1 MALGGGTFVS
11 YNKKLPGTYINFVS
25 AVSSSAALS
34 DRGIAAIGLT
44 TGWGKTGEIFE
55 VTSGDFQKNSLTLFG
70 SEYTAADMKGLRDLF
85 QSART
90 AYCYRLDGGGN
101 KATCTY
107 ATAKYAGT
115 KGNSLKIVIT
125 VNADDSDK
133 FDVETIYG
141 TTSVDKQVGVAAAT
155 DLVNNDW
162 VDFITSATLA
172 ATAGTALTGGTD
184 GTVNGTAHQG
194 FLDKLEAYSFNALGC
209 NSDDATTK
217 TLYVN
222 YCKRLRDELGKK
234 FQLVVHNNAADYEGV
249 VNIKNAVTDTGATGH
264 ELIFWTLGVIAG
276 TAVNASCTNKKY
288 NGEYTVN
295 VSYTQ
300 SQLETA
306 IDSGEFAFH
315 KVGNDVRVLTDINSL
330 VTVTD
335 QKGAIFKRNQTIR
348 VIDQIAN
355 DVAVIFNQSYLGV
368 VPNDGMG
375 RSALKQEI
383 ASQHEELQ
391 RIGAIEGFD
400 SSDISVE
407 RGNDITSVVVTDSIT
422 VINAMEKLY
431 MTVTVA

>member
-1 MALGGGTFVS
+1 MSKQQSLFPEIVEK
-11 YNKKLPGTYINFVS
+11 YF
-25 AVSSSAALS
+25 
-34 DRGIAAIGLT
+34 
-44 TGWGKTGEIFE
+44 GKVVGK
-55 VTSGDFQKNSLTLFG
+55 VT
-70 SEYTAADMKGLRDLF
+70 E
-85 QSART
+85 
-90 AYCYRLDGGGN
+90 
-101 KATCTY
+101 
-107 ATAKYAGT
+107 
-115 KGNSLKIVIT
+115 
-125 VNADDSDK
+125 
-133 FDVETIYG
+133 
-141 TTSVDKQVGVAAAT
+141 
-155 DLVNNDW
+155 
-162 VDFITSATLA
+162 
-172 ATAGTALTGGTD
+172 
-184 GTVNGTAHQG
+184 
-194 FLDKLEAYSFNALGC
+194 
-209 NSDDATTK
+209 
-217 TLYVN
+217 
-222 YCKRLRDELGKK
+222 
-234 FQLVVHNNAADYEGV
+234 
-249 VNIKNAVTDTGATGH
+249 
-264 ELIFWTLGVIAG
+264 
-276 TAVNASCTNKKY
+276 KY

-306 IDSGEFAFH
+306 IDSGEFTFH